1 MLVEI
6 KDLESNSIF
15 LNPKLIT
22 VFDDIDLPNE
32 NPNAFGVI
40 APLNPL
46 VTVDG
51 LKVSIKSGLVET
63 NDKFGFIL
71 TDFRDVPSNISLY
84 AEFTAYGVSDND
96 NFQLFNTPIYNGNN
110 IISLCKTNE
119 LESDENIIK
128 CKSNYRVSNDVD
140 IEFKRIYIVFSDTFV
155 GPEKGMNDTVVV
167 GIKNNSKR
175 YIISLDMFR
184 YLCSFPPYGISDVAF
199 DNDEFEMAKHSIIGS
214 TRFSKIKPMEL
225 TVEQDSSYPDS
236 ELDTTVK

>member
-1 MLVEI
+1 MLIEI

-22 VFDDIDLPNE
+22 VFDDVDLPNE

-51 LKVSIKSGLVET
+51 FNVKIKSGIVET

-71 TDFRDVPSNISLY
+71 TDFRDVPSNISMY
-84 AEFTAYGVSDND
+84 VEFTAYGIGDD
-96 NFQLFNTPIYNGNN
+96 DHFELFDTPVYNGNN
-110 IISLCKTNE
+110 IISVCKTNL
-119 LESDENIIK
+119 LESDGNIIK

-140 IEFKRIYIVFSDTFV
+140 IEFKRIYIVFSDTFI
-155 GPEKGMNDTVVV
+155 GPEKGVNDTVTV
-167 GIKNNSKR
+167 GMKNNNKR

-184 YLCSFPPYGISDVAF
+184 YLCNFPPYGISDVAF
-199 DNDEFEMAKHSIIGS
+199 DDDEYEVARHSLLGS
-214 TRFSKIKPMEL
+214 ARFDKVDPIEL
-225 TVEQDSSYPDS
+225 TVEQDSNYPSS
-236 ELDTTVK
+236 ELDTNIK